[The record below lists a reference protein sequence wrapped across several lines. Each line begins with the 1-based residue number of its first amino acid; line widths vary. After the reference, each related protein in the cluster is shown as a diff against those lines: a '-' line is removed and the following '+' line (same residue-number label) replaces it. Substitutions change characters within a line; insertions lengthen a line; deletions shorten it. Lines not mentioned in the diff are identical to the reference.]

1 MDKSVKIRK
10 FILESTKLEN
20 FWRQGNK
27 NETGNHSDLEISA
40 QFLPRT
46 GNGGGELIAVLQ
58 KSWLTTWFV
67 QCPYQKCFKLHDL
80 KNDITQEGDIK
91 RVFRVSLET
100 IMFWVFNETDRSV
113 C

>member
-10 FILESTKLEN
+10 FILESTKPEH

-58 KSWLTTWFV
+58 KS
-67 QCPYQKCFKLHDL
+67 
-80 KNDITQEGDIK
+80 
-91 RVFRVSLET
+91 
-100 IMFWVFNETDRSV
+100 
-113 C
+113 